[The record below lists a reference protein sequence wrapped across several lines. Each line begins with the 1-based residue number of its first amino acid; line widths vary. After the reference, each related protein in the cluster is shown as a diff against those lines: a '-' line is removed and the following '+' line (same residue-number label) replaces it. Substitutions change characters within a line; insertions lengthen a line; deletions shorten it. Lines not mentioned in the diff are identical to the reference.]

1 MKDIEPGRR
10 PVGSK
15 RTLAVVLT
23 YAAPE
28 ALTRCLAAIAV
39 QTRMPDSILVVDN
52 ASPQPVQLVDVGVP
66 SELVRTAENTGPAGG
81 HASGLEH
88 FLRSDNAVAWVMDD
102 DCVPAPECLERLL
115 ERHERSSV
123 NNIVL
128 PWWVDGVTGE
138 GQFCPAWCGF
148 VISKAVV
155 ERVGL
160 PRRDLVW
167 WTEDTEYVRTRM
179 EHAGVLIQHERDAL
193 VDHRRVRDGG
203 ARPIWKVYYEARNTV
218 YFRLFLQDGR
228 TMFRV
233 RRMLFALGR
242 LLAQVVRD
250 DDRRVAKLVAFRTGV
265 ADGLGKRLGLRIP
278 LED

>member
-1 MKDIEPGRR
+1 
-10 PVGSK
+10 
-15 RTLAVVLT
+15 
-23 YAAPE
+23 
-28 ALTRCLAAIAV
+28 
-39 QTRMPDSILVVDN
+39 MPDSILVVDN

-66 SELVRTAENTGPAGG
+66 SELVRMAENTGPAGG

-102 DCVPAPECLERLL
+102 DCVPAAECLERLL

-148 VISKAVV
+148 VVSKAVV

-179 EHAGVLIQHERDAL
+179 ERAGVLIQHERDAL
-193 VDHRRVRDGG
+193 VDHRRVRDVG

-278 LED
+278 LVD